1 MKRVKRSFDDYVAYF
16 REGALNDREI
26 AVRLGVSRVNVWR
39 MRQKWES
46 GEISVNEDSRV
57 TISEDTF
64 EYLVAQT
71 FKSEVKA
78 KKVKGELDL
87 ERSNLE
93 LGFIRAFKQYSSI
106 ELASMLSKID
116 DLRFKIDSL
125 NKQCNKKN
133 AKCVNENINS
143 LKVELNDLIKECS
156 IREMELYYECMKR
169 LAAAHEVDSKSNKGY
184 DHSIYAFIKGI
195 IPIGRVLKINNKNGA
210 NIITFNN

>member
-1 MKRVKRSFDDYVAYF
+1 MFLKRVKRSFDDYVAYF
-16 REGALNDREI
+16 REGTLNDGEI
-26 AVRLGVSRVNVWR
+26 AIRLGVSRVNVWR

-64 EYLVAQT
+64 EHLIAQT

-87 ERSNLE
+87 ERANLE

-125 NKQCNKKN
+125 TKQCNKKN
-133 AKCVNENINS
+133 AKVVNENISS

-169 LAAAHEVDSKSNKGY
+169 LAAAHEVDSKSNYKSSKG
-184 DHSIYAFIKGI
+184 HK
-195 IPIGRVLKINNKNGA
+195 
-210 NIITFNN
+210 

>member
-1 MKRVKRSFDDYVAYF
+1 MKKIKRSFDDYVAYF
-16 REGALNDREI
+16 REGSLSDKEI
-26 AVRLGVSRVNVWR
+26 AARLGVSRVNVWR

-46 GEISVNEDSRV
+46 GETSVNEDSRV

-64 EYLVAQT
+64 EHLVAQT

-78 KKVKGELDL
+78 KKVKGDLDL

-106 ELASMLSKID
+106 ELASILSKID
-116 DLRFKIDSL
+116 DLRCEIEFLSKE
-125 NKQCNKKN
+125 CNKKN
-133 AKCVNENINS
+133 AKCVNEKISS

-169 LAAAHEVDSKSNKGY
+169 LAAAHEVENKNNYKSSKGY
-184 DHSIYAFIKGI
+184 K
-195 IPIGRVLKINNKNGA
+195 
-210 NIITFNN
+210 

>member
-1 MKRVKRSFDDYVAYF
+1 MKKVKRSFDDYVAYF
-16 REGALNDREI
+16 REGSLSDKEI
-26 AVRLGVSRVNVWR
+26 AARLGVSRVNVWR

-64 EYLVAQT
+64 EHLLAQT

-87 ERSNLE
+87 ERANLE

-116 DLRFKIDSL
+116 
-125 NKQCNKKN
+125 
-133 AKCVNENINS
+133 
-143 LKVELNDLIKECS
+143 
-156 IREMELYYECMKR
+156 
-169 LAAAHEVDSKSNKGY
+169 
-184 DHSIYAFIKGI
+184 
-195 IPIGRVLKINNKNGA
+195 
-210 NIITFNN
+210 

>member
-16 REGALNDREI
+16 IEGTLNDIEI
-26 AVRLGVSRVNVWR
+26 ASKLGVSKVNVWR
-39 MRQKWES
+39 MRKKWES
-46 GEISVNEDSRV
+46 GETVVNDNSRL

-64 EYLVAQT
+64 EHLVAQT

-125 NKQCNKKN
+125 NKQSSNEN
-133 AKCVNENINS
+133 EKCVSEEISS
-143 LKVELNDLIKECS
+143 LKSELNDLIKECS
-156 IREMELYYECMKR
+156 IREMELYYECMKK
-169 LAAAHEVDSKSNKGY
+169 LVAAHEVESKSNCKNSKG
-184 DHSIYAFIKGI
+184 HK
-195 IPIGRVLKINNKNGA
+195 
-210 NIITFNN
+210 

>member
-1 MKRVKRSFDDYVAYF
+1 MKKIKRSFDDYVAYF
-16 REGALNDREI
+16 REGSLSDKEI
-26 AVRLGVSRVNVWR
+26 AARLGVSRVNVWR

-57 TISEDTF
+57 TISEDAF
-64 EYLVAQT
+64 EHLVAQT

-78 KKVKGELDL
+78 KKVKGDLDL

-106 ELASMLSKID
+106 ELASILSKID
-116 DLRFKIDSL
+116 DLRCEIEFLSKE
-125 NKQCNKKN
+125 CNKKN
-133 AKCVNENINS
+133 AKCVNEKISS

-169 LAAAHEVDSKSNKGY
+169 LAAAHEVENKNNYKSSKGY
-184 DHSIYAFIKGI
+184 K
-195 IPIGRVLKINNKNGA
+195 
-210 NIITFNN
+210 

>member
-1 MKRVKRSFDDYVAYF
+1 MKKVKRSFDDYVAYF
-16 REGALNDREI
+16 REGSLSDKEI
-26 AVRLGVSRVNVWR
+26 AARLGVSRVNVWR

-64 EYLVAQT
+64 EHLLAQT

-106 ELASMLSKID
+106 ELASIISKIEN
-116 DLRFKIDSL
+116 LRFEIDSL
-125 NKQCNKKN
+125 SKECNKKN
-133 AKCVNENINS
+133 A
-143 LKVELNDLIKECS
+143 
-156 IREMELYYECMKR
+156 
-169 LAAAHEVDSKSNKGY
+169 
-184 DHSIYAFIKGI
+184 
-195 IPIGRVLKINNKNGA
+195 
-210 NIITFNN
+210 